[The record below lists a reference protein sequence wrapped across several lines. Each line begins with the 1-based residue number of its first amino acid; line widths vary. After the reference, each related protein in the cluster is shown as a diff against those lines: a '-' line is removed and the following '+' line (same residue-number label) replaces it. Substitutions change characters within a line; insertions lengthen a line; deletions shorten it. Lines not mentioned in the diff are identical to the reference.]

1 MPRRST
7 KYSLTM
13 INGDSEQLL
22 SEIAEIYRQIFARLD
37 PERRAADRSMS
48 RFYPYIGINHTIRV
62 RQGQVFVRLA
72 EICHDMPM
80 DAQSGPRRHS
90 GTEIIGKNARLVER
104 RNPMKIYPSLEMR
117 QRADHSRRT
126 RGRKVV
132 TGTKGEV
139 YDLDEIFDSLNFWYF
154 GGRSARP
161 TLTWS
166 PRKSFHISGPS
177 RLDP

>member
-1 MPRRST
+1 
-7 KYSLTM
+7 M

-22 SEIAEIYRQIFARLD
+22 TEIAEIYRGAFARLD
-37 PERRAADRSMS
+37 PDRRPPVVDV

-62 RQGQVFVRLA
+62 RQGKVFVRLA

-80 DAQSGPRRHS
+80 EAQRGLADILVRK
-90 GTEIIGKNARLVER
+90 ILGKRAAHRAAEPYENYV
-104 RNPMKIYPSLEMR
+104 KSLEIR

-139 YDLDEIFDSLNFWYF
+139 YDLDEIFDYIAADNADA
-154 GGRSARP
+154 ARRFVSEIVDH
-161 TLTWS
+161 L
-166 PRKSFHISGPS
+166 
-177 RLDP
+177 L